1 MNSKQISTKDILLQV
16 LFLAI
21 GVALLIFVLQKFN
34 LDQIVS
40 TLKNVKVWPICLVLV
55 ISLLGHLLRS
65 WRWQL
70 MMDTT
75 GKSNFW
81 NLLFSLQLG
90 YFVSLAIPRIGEFI
104 KCFTSAE
111 TEKKPVSF
119 VFGTVMA
126 ERVIDFVIFAILL
139 LLAFLFKGDFISE
152 FWVSLKS
159 NFQESNSGTNK
170 YFMIAGIILVF
181 VIIYPMVNK
190 MTDGEKNELQ
200 LMDGLKSAIN
210 VKQKTAFWTSTILIW
225 VCYFFTSYL
234 LFFCFDAT
242 SSLSWVDGYLTMI
255 GGTVSRMLPINGG
268 GIGAYHFVTEN
279 LLSSLGIEKLIGVSY
294 ALLNHGIQFIFQIVV
309 GVASV
314 YFLSKKVDL
323 KNISKIKF

>member
-34 LDQIVS
+34 LEQIVS

-126 ERVIDFVIFAILL
+126 ERIIDFAIFAVLL

-210 VKQKTAFWTSTILIW
+210 VNQKTAFWTSTMLIW